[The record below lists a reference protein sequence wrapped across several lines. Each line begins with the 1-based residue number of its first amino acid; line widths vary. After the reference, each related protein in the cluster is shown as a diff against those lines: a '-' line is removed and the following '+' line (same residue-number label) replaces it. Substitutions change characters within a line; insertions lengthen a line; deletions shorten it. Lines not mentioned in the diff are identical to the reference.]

1 MPPKLF
7 GGMAARLAA
16 AGRDAKAKESPLQAE
31 PSHTV
36 IAFSSVEFLCWEDDG
51 EVSLTVVRR
60 GAAATRVQVHWST
73 HNESLP
79 DRCYMAQEGVVT
91 MEKGAREVT
100 FPMKILNN
108 QHWDIEGR
116 IRVDL
121 KLEDSQNVDLSL
133 LEVVRKRAL
142 ASSQNAGGMC
152 AYLGMYE

>member
-1 MPPKLF
+1 M
-7 GGMAARLAA
+7 
-16 AGRDAKAKESPLQAE
+16 
-31 PSHTV
+31 
-36 IAFSSVEFLCWEDDG
+36 
-51 EVSLTVVRR
+51 VSLTVVRR